1 MRRVGVAVL
10 AAVLGLTSA
19 ASAGSNVVIM
29 KENYT
34 ITGKTG
40 EELLAAMKRTGPKKG
55 FMVHAMAQTRYSL
68 LWKNTK
74 WDQSGGGCR
83 MKSPGAAL
91 YITYRYPQ
99 VKGGM
104 SPDLQKRWSKFMA
117 SVRTHE
123 ETHGRIAR
131 EMLEAAEKAVANI
144 ANDNDPDCFK
154 SNLELLRRVRGVQVE
169 YEGRQRQFDAKEHHY
184 GGNVDGM
191 LALLTA
197 RQK

>member
-1 MRRVGVAVL
+1 MRCVGVAVL
-10 AAVLGLTSA
+10 AAVLGLTNA
-19 ASAGSNVVIM
+19 AEAGSNVVVM

-34 ITGKTG
+34 IAGQTG

-55 FMVHAMAQTRYSL
+55 YMVHAMAQTRYSL
-68 LWKNTK
+68 RWNTK
-74 WDQSGGGCR
+74 WDKSGGGCR
-83 MKSPGAAL
+83 VERPGATL
-91 YITYRYPQ
+91 YITYRYPW
-99 VKGGM
+99 VKGAM
-104 SPDLQKRWSKFMA
+104 SPDLQKRWAKFMD

-131 EMLEAAEKAVANI
+131 EMVDAAEKAVAGI
-144 ANDNDPDCFK
+144 ANDNDPDCSK
-154 SNLELLRRVRGVQVE
+154 STLEQLRRVRGVEAE
-169 YEGRQRQFDAKEHHY
+169 YEGKQRQFDAKEHHY

>member
-1 MRRVGVAVL
+1 MRCVGVAVL
-10 AAVLGLTSA
+10 AAVLGLTNA
-19 ASAGSNVVIM
+19 ASAGSNVVVM

-55 FMVHAMAQTRYSL
+55 YMVHAMAQTRYSL
-68 LWKNTK
+68 RWNTK
-74 WDQSGGGCR
+74 WDKSGGGCR
-83 MKSPGAAL
+83 VANPGATL
-91 YITYRYPQ
+91 YITYRYPW

-104 SPDLQKRWSKFMA
+104 SPDLQKRWAKFMD

-131 EMLEAAEKAVANI
+131 EMVDAAEKAVAGI
-144 ANDNDPDCFK
+144 ANDNDPDCSK
-154 SNLELLRRVRGVQVE
+154 SNLERLRRVRGVE
-169 YEGRQRQFDAKEHHY
+169 STYEGKQRQFDAKEHHY

-197 RQK
+197 KQK